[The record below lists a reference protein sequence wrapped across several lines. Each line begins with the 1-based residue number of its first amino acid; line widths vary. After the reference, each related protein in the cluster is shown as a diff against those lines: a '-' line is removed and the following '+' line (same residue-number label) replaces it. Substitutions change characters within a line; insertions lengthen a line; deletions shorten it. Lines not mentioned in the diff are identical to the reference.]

1 MIGVMNDLR
10 STRATI
16 VLGVVLCALVAT
28 VLIFPRVVDATTE
41 HADTSAAQNPVEL
54 GSIGVPDENGGT
66 LVCPN
71 PSGFTGNT
79 ITWDCGETRIL
90 GRSEAAPANAA
101 TALARFYRAATLER
115 NVDTSG
121 VESPSAGVHV
131 KRNNADG
138 EDALV
143 AVSVAEA
150 DGSTTQYFTFG
161 GDKADEFSQ
170 RLISAA
176 ASGQEASK

>member
-1 MIGVMNDLR
+1 MNDLK
-10 STRATI
+10 SSRAPI
-16 VLGVVLCALVAT
+16 VLGLVLCALVAA

-41 HADTSAAQNPVEL
+41 SADTRAAQNPVEL
-54 GSIGVPDENGGT
+54 GSIGIPDENGGI

-90 GRSEAAPANAA
+90 GRSEATPADEA
-101 TALARFYRAATLER
+101 TAVARFYRAAALDR
-115 NVDTSG
+115 NVDTEG

-138 EDALV
+138 EDALI
-143 AVSVAEA
+143 AVSVA
-150 DGSTTQYFTFG
+150 DGSTTQYFPFG
-161 GDKADEFSQ
+161 GDQADELSQ
-170 RLISAA
+170 RLINAA
-176 ASGQEASK
+176 ASGKGGSK

>member
-1 MIGVMNDLR
+1 MIGVMNDV
-10 STRATI
+10 SPARAPI
-16 VLGVVLCALVAT
+16 VLGFVLCALVAT

-41 HADTSAAQNPVEL
+41 PADTRAAQNPVEL
-54 GSIGVPDENGGT
+54 GSIGIPDENGGT

-90 GRSEAAPANAA
+90 GRSEATPADAA
-101 TALARFYRAATLER
+101 TALARSYRAGALER
-115 NVDTSG
+115 NVDTEG

-161 GDKADEFSQ
+161 GNKADELSQ

-176 ASGQEASK
+176 ASGKGGSK